1 MNVYEANRIIIPE
14 GSVKRILDMNDV
26 VLWRKPDARL
36 YTPFYVEN
44 TTTST
49 EQLKIFK
56 ATINSSSTVSRAPDI
71 TIEYST
77 DNINWNTLGSTRGTS
92 YSYPL
97 TLSIAAK
104 TKVYL
109 RSVVSAWCVY
119 YSKSSSYPNESDY
132 YHNRITGMD
141 TVGGNIMSL
150 IHGGNYVNKYSLNK
164 GNLFGYL
171 FKSSSVVSAKDL
183 ILPAKNISSGC
194 YRRMFEFCDS
204 LKYAPESLPA
214 TTLADAC
221 YSFMFYD
228 CTALTT
234 APELPATTLA
244 VGCYSGMF
252 KVCTALTTAPD
263 LLAPTLVSDCY
274 SEMFMGCSKLSYI
287 KCLAENPFQTEPPY
301 LGAVDD
307 WVNGV
312 SSTGRFIRKS
322 GVLWPR
328 SNDGIPSGW
337 TVGV

>member
-1 MNVYEANRIIIPE
+1 MINFSNVKQWN
-14 GSVKRILDMNDV
+14 ILDKEVAEARLNGV
-26 VLWRKPDARL
+26 VVWRKPDARL

-44 TTTST
+44 TTTSM

-56 ATINSSSTVSRAPDI
+56 DISSSGSTVSRAPDI

-119 YSKSSSYPNESDY
+119 YSKSSSYPNESGY
-132 YHNRITGMD
+132 YYNVITGVD

-150 IHGGNYVNKYSLNK
+150 IYGGNYVNKYSLNK
-164 GNLFGYL
+164 ENLFGFL
-171 FKSSSVVSAKDL
+171 FESSSVVSAKEL
-183 ILPAKNISSGC
+183 ILPAKNISNGC
-194 YRRMFEFCDS
+194 YRDMFRFCYS

-221 YSFMFYD
+221 YALMFYD

-244 VGCYSGMF
+244 EHCYDSMF
-252 KVCTALTTAPD
+252 EVCTSLTTAPE
-263 LLAPTLVSDCY
+263 LLAPTLVSGCY
-274 SEMFMGCSKLSYI
+274 REMFNGCSKLSYI
-287 KCLAENPFQTEPPY
+287 KCLAENPSQTEPPY
-301 LGAVDD
+301 LEAVDD
-307 WVNGV
+307 WVAGV
-312 SSTGRFIRKS
+312 SSTGKFIRKS

-328 SNDGIPSGW
+328 GNDGIPSGW
-337 TVGV
+337 TVEV